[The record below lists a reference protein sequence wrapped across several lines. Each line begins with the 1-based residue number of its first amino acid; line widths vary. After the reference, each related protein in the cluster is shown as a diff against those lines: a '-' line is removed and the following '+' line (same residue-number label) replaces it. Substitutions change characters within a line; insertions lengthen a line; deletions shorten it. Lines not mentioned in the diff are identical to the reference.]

1 MDGRSGGADIGVRI
15 QVLGD
20 FSVLVAGRDVTPSAP
35 KLRQILAVL
44 ILRRNEV
51 VHLEALVDEVWAN
64 RPPRNAVAA
73 LHTYVY
79 ELRRELYAEVPA
91 GATRFLQTRQ
101 QGYLAQ
107 VPAEDVDVTVFDRLV
122 ADGGTALSG
131 DDAARAR
138 EHLGNALSLCRGS
151 ALGNIRCGEL
161 LSGHVTRLEEG
172 RLRALDMRIEADLQL
187 GRHQEVIGELKAIV
201 TGQPFHEGFHAK
213 LMLAL
218 HRAGRR
224 NEALDTYHVLRRRLV
239 KELGIEPGQTV
250 QRLRRAMVSTDAVL
264 EPAVRARVF
273 TSSRTIPPAQ
283 LPRDIPDFTAR
294 EPFLRTAHARLTDDH
309 RPGAIPILSIRGMP
323 GVGKTAAAV
332 HLAHAVRES
341 FPDGQLFAR
350 LGGADD
356 TAADAAELAASFL
369 RGCGMAATD
378 VPVCPAERTAA
389 LRTWSA
395 DRRALV
401 VLDDAA
407 SADQVQALL
416 PGGAGCAVIVTSR
429 LPLYGLPG
437 VEITELNPFDAED
450 GRKLLAL
457 ILGERRVAAEKA
469 ATTEI
474 VRMMGGLPLAL
485 RLIGQRLTAFPGM
498 RLDAFLAT
506 LSHTLQTRPLSALS
520 TIGLDLHAALESS
533 YRHLSDEDR
542 SAFRLLSVLGD
553 GEFSARDAARVLL
566 VDAVMAELALLR
578 LADAHFVQVLSAGT
592 SVGHRYVLHSVTRAF
607 ALECLMTDSP
617 SGDDQAAGD
626 RHLIEVDP
634 ALTLSA
640 AQ

>member
-1 MDGRSGGADIGVRI
+1 MRI

-44 ILRRNEV
+44 ALRCNEV
-51 VHLEALVDEVWAN
+51 VHLEALVDEVWAD
-64 RPPRNAVAA
+64 RPPRNAAAA

-79 ELRRELYAEVPA
+79 ELRRELFAEVPA
-91 GATRFLQTRQ
+91 DATRFLQTRQ
-101 QGYLAQ
+101 HGYVAQ
-107 VPAEDVDVTVFDRLV
+107 VPAEEIDVTVFERLV
-122 ADGGTALSG
+122 ADGGTALSN

-138 EHLGNALSLCRGS
+138 EHLGNALSLYRGR
-151 ALGNIRCGEL
+151 ALANIRCGEL
-161 LSGHVTRLEEG
+161 LTGHVTRLEEG
-172 RLRALDMRIEADLQL
+172 RLRALDMRIEADLLL
-187 GRHQEVIGELKAIV
+187 GRHQEVIGELRAIV
-201 TGQPFHEGFHAK
+201 GDQRFHEGFHAK

-218 HRAGRR
+218 HRSGRR
-224 NEALDTYHVLRRRLV
+224 NEALDTYQVLRRRLV
-239 KELGIEPGQTV
+239 EELGIEPGRTV
-250 QRLRRAMVSTDAVL
+250 QRLQRALVSADAVL
-264 EPAVRARVF
+264 EPAIRPRVLTSPRA
-273 TSSRTIPPAQ
+273 TPPAQ

-294 EPFLRTAHARLTDDH
+294 ETFLRSAEARLTDNQ
-309 RPGAIPILSIRGMP
+309 RRGAIPILSIRGMP

-332 HLAHAVRES
+332 HLAHAVRDS

-350 LGGADD
+350 LGGTDA
-356 TAADAAELAASFL
+356 TPGGASEFAALFL

-378 VPVCPAERTAA
+378 VPACAAERTAA

-416 PGGAGCAVIVTSR
+416 PSGAGCAVIVTSR

-437 VEITELNPFDAED
+437 VETSELAPFDVED
-450 GRKLLAL
+450 GRKLLAR
-457 ILGERRVAAEKA
+457 ILGEQRVAAEPA
-469 ATTEI
+469 AAIEI

-498 RLDAFLAT
+498 RLGAFLAT
-506 LSHTLQTRPLSALS
+506 LSQTLQARPLSALS
-520 TIGLDLHAALESS
+520 TVGLDLHAALASS
-533 YRHLSDEDR
+533 YRKLSEQDQR
-542 SAFRLLSVLGD
+542 AFRLLLMLRD
-553 GEFSARDAARVLL
+553 DQFSARDAARVLL
-566 VDAVMAELALLR
+566 VDPVTAELALLR

-592 SVGHRYVLHSVTRAF
+592 SAEHRYVLHSVMRAF

-617 SGDDQAAGD
+617 PVDDQPADD

-634 ALTLSA
+634 TPDLVGRMLARMP
-640 AQ
+640 